1 MRDWTSGSTALF
13 TDLYELTMMQAYHDE
28 GMRERA
34 VFSLFVRRLPVERN
48 YLLACGLEAVL
59 DYLENL
65 SFQPDDID
73 YLTSLGIFSV
83 EFLESLKTFRFTG
96 DVFAV
101 TEGTPVFANEPILEI
116 EAPVAEAQVVET
128 FVMNQIHHQTLVA
141 SKAARVVEAAA
152 GRTVVDFG
160 SRRMHGLDAAVKAAR
175 AFHIAGVAST
185 SNVLAG
191 KTYGLP
197 VAGTMAH
204 SYIQAHGEEAEAF
217 RAFARTFPETVLLV
231 DTYDTIE
238 GVRRVIDLARLL
250 GEDFRISAIR
260 LDSGDLGDLS
270 RKARSMLDGA
280 GLKSVGIFASGGL
293 DEYEIAAL
301 VRADAPID
309 GFGVGTNMGVSHDVP
324 DLDIAYKLCEYAGEG
339 RVKLSP
345 GKPVLPGRKQ
355 VFRFEEGGIARKDV
369 IARADQKVEGRPL
382 LQCVMKN
389 GARTAAGMTS
399 LGLCRETAEAEIAAL
414 PVRIRAIEKAD
425 PPYEI
430 EVSEALESFHDEVV
444 NRFST
449 SGG

>member
-13 TDLYELTMMQAYHDE
+13 TDLYELTMMQAYHAE
-28 GMRERA
+28 GMVERA
-34 VFSLFVRRLPVERN
+34 VFSLFVRRLPDTRN

-65 SFQPDDID
+65 NFQEEDVD
-73 YLTSLGIFSV
+73 YLASLEIFSA
-83 EFLESLKTFRFTG
+83 EFLKSLKAFRFTG
-96 DVFAV
+96 DVYAIA
-101 TEGTPVFANEPILEI
+101 EGTPVFANEPILEI
-116 EAPVAEAQVVET
+116 EAPIAEAQVVET
-128 FVMNQIHHQTLVA
+128 FAMNQIHHQTLAA
-141 SKAARVVEAAA
+141 SKAARVVEAAE

-160 SRRMHGLDAAVKAAR
+160 ARRMHGLDAAMKAAR

-191 KTYGLP
+191 RTYGLP

-204 SYIQAHGEEAEAF
+204 SYIQAHGDEPEAF

-250 GEDFRISAIR
+250 GEDFKVSAIR
-260 LDSGDLGDLS
+260 LDSGDLLQLS
-270 RKARSMLDGA
+270 LEARRMLDEA

-293 DEYEIAAL
+293 DEYEVAAL
-301 VRADAPID
+301 VCANAPIS
-309 GFGVGTNMGVSHDVP
+309 GFGVGTNMGVSGDAP

-355 VFRFEEGGIARKDV
+355 VFRVERDGFARKDV
-369 IARADQKVEGRPL
+369 IARADEKLEGRPL
-382 LQCVMKN
+382 LRCVMRN
-389 GARTAAGMTS
+389 GRRTAAGTVP
-399 LGLCRETAEAEIAAL
+399 LEECREVAKAGVAAL
-414 PVRIRAIEKAD
+414 PAHIRAIEEAA
-425 PPYEI
+425 PPYAV
-430 EVSEALESFHDEVV
+430 EVSGALDRYHDEVAA
-444 NRFST
+444 RFST
-449 SGG
+449 T